1 MKIIAHRGASG
12 YAPENTRTAII
23 KALEMDTDGF
33 EVDLQQTADGEIV
46 VFHDWSLERT
56 TTGNGYLKTKTLV
69 ELKSLDSGKWFG
81 NGQYREKILTL
92 KELLEIVPED
102 KILNL
107 EIKVL
112 LGERKGIEEKVI
124 KILKESGRDN
134 ENIIISSFNH
144 EILKTV
150 NRLEPQI
157 KVGLLVVAGLL
168 NIDEYIKS
176 NNLKLYSVH
185 SDGEFI
191 TPEFIKIV
199 KELGLKNYVWTV
211 NKVEEGKILDSLGI
225 DGIMTN
231 YVDRF
236 KK

>member
-12 YAPENTRTAII
+12 YAPENTRIAIM
-23 KALEMDTDGF
+23 KALEMNTDGF
-33 EVDLQQTADGEIV
+33 EVDLQQTIDGEIV

-56 TTGNGYLKTKTLV
+56 TTGSGYLKMKTLK

-81 NGQYREKILTL
+81 NGQFSEQILTL
-92 KELLEIVPED
+92 KELLEIVPKD

-107 EIKVL
+107 EVKVL
-112 LGERKGIEEKVI
+112 LGERQGIEEKVI
-124 KILKESGRDN
+124 EILKKSGRID

-144 EILKTV
+144 EILKTI

-176 NNLKLYSVH
+176 NDLKLFSVH

-191 TPEFIKIV
+191 TPKFIKKV

-211 NKVEEGKILDSLGI
+211 NRIEEGEVLNSLGV

-231 YVDRF
+231 YLDRF